1 MNGRS
6 SAARPRRP
14 KHPYLV
20 ALPLAATITAVIAAV
35 IGLTPAGGELAWA
48 IWWWALV
55 VVLVSAVPTAV
66 AGFIDLAA
74 LRRTTH
80 AARTAVTHGG
90 IMLAAMLPLVF
101 AAVRGADG
109 MADGV
114 GVVEAVV
121 TFIGAAVL
129 LGGATVG
136 LTAMHVYGAGAREE
150 TLTDENRGERP
161 VVQPLAES
169 RR

>member
-1 MNGRS
+1 MTDRTPP
-6 SAARPRRP
+6 ARPRRP

-20 ALPLAATITAVIAAV
+20 PVPLAATMAAVIAAIV
-35 IGLTPAGGELAWA
+35 GLTPAGGEFAWA
-48 IWWWALV
+48 IWWGALV
-55 VVLVSAVPTAV
+55 IVLVSAVPTAI
-66 AGFIDLAA
+66 AGFMDLAA

-80 AARTAVTHGG
+80 AARTAVAHGG

-101 AAVRGADG
+101 AVVLGADRMG
-109 MADGV
+109 DGV

-136 LTAMHVYGAGAREE
+136 LIAMHVYGAGAREE

-161 VVQPLAES
+161 VARPMAGVQ
-169 RR
+169 R